1 LGQTRVDLQHLLE
14 DIRDAYPGSLE
25 ETIVTEIVATSLDSG
40 ARTVRLEPDATQATL
55 TVIDD
60 GSGMARR
67 ELARYHD
74 IAASTKAKGEGIG
87 FAGVG
92 IKLGILASEEVL
104 TETRRGKSHVA
115 TSWRLASRHKAPWH
129 WVPPSGLVG
138 DRGTAVRLKLR
149 NPLSPLLESGFL
161 ESTLVRHFQPLFDP
175 AFEEILADHYPDG
188 VRFVVGGAA
197 VASVPDGGEQAAISI
212 RLARK
217 RRPSAVGRL
226 LRVAAPLPEEQQ
238 GLAVSTLGKVIKRG
252 WDWLG
257 LSPTAPDRV
266 AGLIEVPALAACLT
280 LNKADF
286 MRTGARGALYL
297 AHRKAIQEAV
307 AAQLAAWGDARE
319 DAVEEE
325 ARRRKTRPVERD
337 LAAVLTEMT
346 DDFPLVASLVE
357 RRTGG
362 QKKLPIA
369 NGRAAVSLA
378 AAPARAGLS
387 GRQTDEIT
395 TTDGPEADERPI
407 EAGGSPPGGREDDA
421 AAKAGESKAAGPAAD
436 LVWPGGR
443 GRRRPARLALSI
455 QFERRPDD
463 PELGRLVEST
473 VWVNDAHPAYRR
485 AAASRAE
492 GYHIALTVA
501 LALATL
507 AVEPSEAHRFVTAF
521 LARWGEAVDRP
532 AHRKGRRRNGAPKAD
547 RRR

>member
-1 LGQTRVDLQHLLE
+1 
-14 DIRDAYPGSLE
+14 
-25 ETIVTEIVATSLDSG
+25 VAT
-40 ARTVRLEPDATQATL
+40 
-55 TVIDD
+55 
-60 GSGMARR
+60 
-67 ELARYHD
+67 
-74 IAASTKAKGEGIG
+74 
-87 FAGVG
+87 
-92 IKLGILASEEVL
+92 
-104 TETRRGKSHVA
+104 
-115 TSWRLASRHKAPWH
+115 
-129 WVPPSGLVG
+129 
-138 DRGTAVRLKLR
+138 
-149 NPLSPLLESGFL
+149 
-161 ESTLVRHFQPLFDP
+161 
-175 AFEEILADHYPDG
+175 
-188 VRFVVGGAA
+188 
-197 VASVPDGGEQAAISI
+197 
-212 RLARK
+212 
-217 RRPSAVGRL
+217 
-226 LRVAAPLPEEQQ
+226 PLPEEQQ

-286 MRTGARGALYL
+286 IRTGARGALYL

-307 AAQLAAWGDARE
+307 AAQLAAWGDSRE

-337 LAAVLTEMT
+337 LAAVLAEMT

-357 RRTGG
+357 RRAGG

-387 GRQTDEIT
+387 DRQTDEIIT
-395 TTDGPEADERPI
+395 PDGPEADERSI
-407 EAGGSPPGGREDDA
+407 EAGGSPPGEREDDA
-421 AAKAGESKAAGPAAD
+421 AAKTGESKAAGTAAD

-455 QFERRPDD
+455 QFESRPDD

-521 LARWGEAVDRP
+521 LAHWGEAVDRP
-532 AHRKGRRRNGAPKAD
+532 VRRKGRRRNGASRAE
-547 RRR
+547 R